1 MAHKEF
7 KDNKDNKLLTK
18 YRIFR
23 SLTSNFLGLLLLL
36 LLAAPC
42 CPQLNNTSPRLPNAA
57 ASQAAPSPFVSH
69 MQKVRKQQA
78 KAKPTAPWTPYAPNL
93 TSKHPM
99 EATVHLQIQIFEFHI
114 SGGF

>member
-1 MAHKEF
+1 MV
-7 KDNKDNKLLTK
+7 LQ
-18 YRIFR
+18 
-23 SLTSNFLGLLLLL
+23 
-36 LLAAPC
+36 LLAALC
-42 CPQLNNTSPRLPNAA
+42 YQALNNAAWELPNAA

-78 KAKPTAPWTPYAPNL
+78 KAKPTAPWTPYAPKL
-93 TSKHPM
+93 TIKHPM